1 MAGFPHLLKVM
12 VPGKWQACHTPHP
25 GQTGASGSGSEAV
38 HKLGSSVCEPATGTQ
53 TAGPQGSPRRRSP
66 AKASSSC
73 PQSQPL
79 PAMYGACKVGK
90 LGKSSAHAK
99 GEGWVGGC
107 ENSKQTV
114 ACRDLEVRT

>member
-38 HKLGSSVCEPATGTQ
+38 HKLGSSVCEPATQVPRLLAPRDPRGG
-53 TAGPQGSPRRRSP
+53 GPQPRPPP
-66 AKASSSC
+66 A
-73 PQSQPL
+73 
-79 PAMYGACKVGK
+79 AMYGACKVGK